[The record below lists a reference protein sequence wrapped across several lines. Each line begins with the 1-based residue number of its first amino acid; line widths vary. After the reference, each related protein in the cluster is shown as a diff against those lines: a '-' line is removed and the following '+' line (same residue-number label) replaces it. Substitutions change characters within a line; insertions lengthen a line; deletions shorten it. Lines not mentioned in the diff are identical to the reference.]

1 MLNLNVFNTMNQDF
15 KLKQSAVISNLNDYA
30 AIAAAMVGD
39 ISMGID
45 AGFSCLPEC
54 LVLTLRYTSECFDSY
69 NDI

>member
-1 MLNLNVFNTMNQDF
+1 
-15 KLKQSAVISNLNDYA
+15 
-30 AIAAAMVGD
+30 
-39 ISMGID
+39 MGID